1 MSAVRNAR
9 RRILLDCRMSPR
21 TRKPSPE
28 DRAFVRELV
37 HRLGVHKAAEALKL
51 SRLATLSVATGGDCY
66 PSTLDQVTSCR
77 VAARA

>member
-1 MSAVRNAR
+1 M
-9 RRILLDCRMSPR
+9 
-21 TRKPSPE
+21 
-28 DRAFVRELV
+28 RELV